1 LRYIASIFIFL
12 ISPLSLVC
20 EVIPPVESLRKAIEF
35 EWLAPE
41 QPFKMGEILHFT
53 VIGRN
58 TASDTAICY
67 ALDAAEIHGDSLE
80 PFLVV
85 KPVDKYVSD
94 TLPPGGTATYYYVLV
109 DDSQWLYD
117 PLKSVRSYKDE
128 VGLPCL
134 PPGEYKLK
142 FRRRWDRGDSLDF
155 KMILPESDKKT
166 LLDSLALAFIAFQ
179 VGRYEDAI
187 KTAFWLNETA
197 PESPFTARCLILGRG
212 IAWNQ
217 YACEEAMALDSLFW
231 ESFGG
236 PEIRYRYIGY
246 PGIMRATGGII
257 QRCAEPE
264 RQARYLDRLE
274 KKFPDECMR
283 EEIDAVRK
291 TIGLQ
296 NKDNK

>member
-1 LRYIASIFIFL
+1 
-12 ISPLSLVC
+12 
-20 EVIPPVESLRKAIEF
+20 
-35 EWLAPE
+35 
-41 QPFKMGEILHFT
+41 MGEILHFT

-155 KMILPESDKKT
+155 KMILPESDEKT

-212 IAWNQ
+212 IAWND
-217 YACEEAMALDSLFW
+217 YYDAGTSLAQTIQVEDEGDYYVW
-231 ESFGG
+231 V
-236 PEIRYRYIGY
+236 RYCKYGDFFSHHSSSR
-246 PGIMRATGGII
+246 
-257 QRCAEPE
+257 
-264 RQARYLDRLE
+264 
-274 KKFPDECMR
+274 
-283 EEIDAVRK
+283 
-291 TIGLQ
+291 
-296 NKDNK
+296 